1 MFKFNFKK
9 SYLLKNIK
17 SISNKQLRVYLIILI
32 VVFIT
37 GVFSIGY
44 NYYRINQFKENYFA
58 KQREL
63 LQSLKTQSKSSL
75 QGLFSDLILLSNL
88 SSTKNV
94 FLSDTTKQNLTED
107 FLALIKTRQ
116 SYSQIRFIDLEGNEQ
131 IRINYNKGN
140 IESVNSNELQNKA
153 QRSYYKE
160 SIQLR
165 PGEIYVS
172 KIDLNIEN
180 KIVEKPNKPV
190 IRVATPVVNDNSEII
205 GIVVINYLAAEL
217 LDQITIKKLNYG
229 NKIEVLN
236 SNGYWLTD
244 IKDKY
249 DSITDN
255 LNAYSN
261 KYPKLWQDIQSNKKG
276 ILNNDSLFLIYEK
289 LSLIDV
295 FHNNFDSI
303 AKLKNTD
310 NPELIIISSV
320 SDKKFTQITN
330 TKLYNFIFLILSFII
345 IIAFIGWYLF
355 KKQREINHTYDKFDA
370 VFNHSVQFI
379 GLTNALGDLIEIN
392 DTLLHFGGFTQQQVV
407 RKKIWDLPLWNDN
420 KEVVDELK
428 RSINNALNGDFIRY
442 EVDIVG
448 TENKKITIDFSLSPV
463 TDHNKNV
470 IYIICEGRDIN
481 EKNELQKSIIETN
494 QLFTKI
500 QNVAKIGVWKANL
513 TSNEVYWSDEVYN
526 IHEVEV
532 GSAIDINKAIKHY
545 HPDFQPIIQNAIN
558 KAISDNKSWDEEA
571 ILITTTGKEI
581 WVRALGYPVFI
592 NNELKELQGLFM
604 DIDDKKQAQLAE
616 LKGKE
621 KLKELNIELE
631 KLLSERTKKLE
642 YTANELDE
650 QLSAID
656 STTVISITDIEGNII
671 HVNDTFCEISGY
683 SKDELIGKN
692 HRILKSGQHQTSFFT
707 GMFATLAQN
716 ITWKGEICN
725 KKKDGNLYWLLTYI
739 YPFKDEHGQIKKFIS
754 VRFDITK
761 LKENEHQLKKQTQ
774 SLAITN
780 ARLDSVNKE
789 LETFSYSVSHD
800 LKAPLR
806 ALQGFSDNLQKKYKD
821 QFDETGLRW
830 LEFIKVNAERMNQL
844 IVDILSFS
852 RINRMDVKK
861 ASLDIN
867 TIVKQQIEQVTKS
880 YQNKLKIEISNLPEC
895 EGDQSMIEMVWQN
908 LITNAFKYSSKNSII
923 EIKIDGY
930 TDDLYANYS
939 IKDNGVGFDMKYYD
953 KLFGVFQRLHNND
966 EYEGTGVGLANVKRI
981 IEKHE
986 GTIKAESEPNKGSI
1000 FEFKL
1005 PLKTI

>member
-1 MFKFNFKK
+1 MVEFNFNK

-17 SISNKQLRVYLIILI
+17 SISNKQLRIYLIILI

-44 NYYRINQFKENYFA
+44 NYYRINQFKEDYFT

-63 LQSLKTQSKSSL
+63 LQSLKIQSQSSL

-88 SSTKNV
+88 SSTKNI
-94 FLSDTTKQNLTED
+94 FLSKTTEQNLVKD
-107 FLALIKTRQ
+107 FSAFIKTRQ
-116 SYSQIRFIDLEGNEQ
+116 SYNQIRFIDLDGNEQ
-131 IRINYNKGN
+131 IRINYNKG
-140 IESVNSNELQNKA
+140 IITSVNSDKLQNKA
-153 QRSYYKE
+153 HRNYFEK
-160 SIQLR
+160 SIQLK

-236 SNGYWLTD
+236 NKGYWLTD

-249 DSITDN
+249 DSITDD

-276 ILNNDSLFLIYEK
+276 ILNNDSLLLIYEK
-289 LSLIDV
+289 FSLIDV

-320 SDKKFTQITN
+320 SDKKFTQIAN
-330 TKLYNFIFLILSFII
+330 AELYKFIFLILSFIT

-355 KKQREINHTYDKFDA
+355 KKQKEINHTYDKFDA

-379 GLTNALGDLIEIN
+379 GLTNSLGDLIEIN
-392 DTLLHFGGFTQQQVV
+392 DTLLHFGGFTQKQVV

-448 TENKKITIDFSLSPV
+448 AENKKITIDFSLSPV
-463 TDHNKNV
+463 TDHNNNV
-470 IYIICEGRDIN
+470 IYVICEGRDIT

-494 QLFTKI
+494 QLFTEI

-513 TSNEVYWSDEVYN
+513 TSKEVYWSDEVYN

-532 GSAIDINKAIKHY
+532 GTAIDINKGIKYY
-545 HPDFQPIIQNAIN
+545 HPDYQKVVENAIN
-558 KAISDNKSWDEEA
+558 KAISENKSWDEEA
-571 ILITTTGKEI
+571 ILITTTGKKI
-581 WVRALGYPVFI
+581 WVRTLGYPVFI

-631 KLLSERTKKLE
+631 KLLSERTKRLE

-692 HRILKSGQHQTSFFT
+692 HRMLKSGQHQTSFFT

-725 KKKDGNLYWLLTYI
+725 RKKDGNLYWLLTYI
-739 YPFKDEHGQIKKFIS
+739 YPFKDENGQIKKYIS

-761 LKENEHQLKKQTQ
+761 LKENEQQLKKQTQ
-774 SLAITN
+774 SLAMTN

-844 IVDILSFS
+844 IIDILSFS
-852 RINRMDVKK
+852 RINRMDINKT
-861 ASLDIN
+861 SLDIN